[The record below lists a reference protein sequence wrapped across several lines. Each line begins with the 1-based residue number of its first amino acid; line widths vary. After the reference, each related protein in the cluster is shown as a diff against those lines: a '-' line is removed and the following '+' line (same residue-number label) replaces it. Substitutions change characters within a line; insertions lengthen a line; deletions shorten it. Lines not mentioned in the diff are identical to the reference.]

1 MLTLSCSACNPN
13 LTYNYSNDGK
23 TIVSVTVK
31 ANGNTCAVNVP
42 VTFPGTATTSSS
54 GNTQDKVGSE
64 PLIYWTKLSG
74 SPVTYNL
81 GSPVTV

>member
-1 MLTLSCSACNPN
+1 MLIIPRSACNPN
-13 LTYNYSNDGK
+13 LTYNYANDGK

-54 GNTQDKVGSE
+54 GNIQDKVGTE

-74 SPVTYNL
+74 SAVTYTL
-81 GSPVTV
+81 GSAVTV